1 MRKHNEPSLE
11 AERDALREEVARLNQ
26 EIRRRQ
32 MELDI
37 LKKAEEIIK
46 KDPGISIS
54 HLNNREKTKIADAL
68 RQTYPLT
75 ELLHVLGLT
84 RSSFVFPSETQTPR
98 RENSPTFSF
107 LMACNASRQARSV

>member
-1 MRKHNEPSLE
+1 M
-11 AERDALREEVARLNQ
+11 REEVARLNQ

-54 HLNNREKTKIADAL
+54 HLNNREK
-68 RQTYPLT
+68 Q
-75 ELLHVLGLT
+75 
-84 RSSFVFPSETQTPR
+84 RS
-98 RENSPTFSF
+98 
-107 LMACNASRQARSV
+107 LMP

>member
-37 LKKAEEIIK
+37 LKKRPGHQYQSPEQQRK
-46 KDPGISIS
+46 NKD
-54 HLNNREKTKIADAL
+54 R
-68 RQTYPLT
+68 
-75 ELLHVLGLT
+75 
-84 RSSFVFPSETQTPR
+84 
-98 RENSPTFSF
+98 
-107 LMACNASRQARSV
+107 

>member
-46 KDPGISIS
+46 KDPGLGPGLCMSRGGLS
-54 HLNNREKTKIADAL
+54 AEADPAG
-68 RQTYPLT
+68 RAA
-75 ELLHVLGLT
+75 GA
-84 RSSFVFPSETQTPR
+84 RWPR
-98 RENSPTFSF
+98 RR
-107 LMACNASRQARSV
+107 ASHGQ